1 MQRQLLAG
9 GMIDES
15 GRILSAVPGQGAK
28 VHVVS
33 RELERFQKDAATL
46 AKDEADLRVSGR
58 LRLEI
63 AREVGLLL
71 RFN

>member
-46 AKDEADLRVSGR
+46 AKDEADLRVSGSSS
-58 LRLEI
+58 
-63 AREVGLLL
+63 EVTP
-71 RFN
+71 